1 MKSSKLNAR
10 ALALLLAGAVIC
22 AGFTMPVHASF
33 AQNRAPLSPPR
44 TGYVNDFAGVLD
56 SATKQRLENTL
67 RNLLQRSE
75 IELVVATVK
84 STGDL
89 DIADYSRQMADE
101 WKIAGSGKQ
110 KNLLLVVATDT
121 GKSFAQASRSVRGD
135 LPDGILG
142 EVRRRMQTQLDVHEF
157 SEGLASGVQT
167 FVNLLAENKGFSL
180 VNIDQAPRE
189 IAQAAPVENPAIAET
204 KTPAGTDPVVA
215 DKPVT
220 SESPAPVETATPTG
234 RPRVVATPTPE
245 PTAPPT
251 PEPTAA
257 ATPAPTAEPAATNTP
272 EPTPAAPIAT
282 PVESKAPAPTGT
294 ENPQPAI
301 TTPQPVNAAKRS
313 PDDDEV
319 DLTETLPAD
328 KRIDALKAFLQ
339 THPRSPARLRATE
352 LIVVARA
359 TLGDQ
364 KLQAG
369 DVPAGL
375 EMFRLAIAETPA
387 EMTDYLYN
395 DVVSKVPVNLILR
408 GQRAA
413 AIDSAHAIEALVR
426 LNPKRL
432 LALASFYLA
441 LEDVGEATRIAEF
454 AVKVAPDLAAA
465 HQALGSARH
474 IGLQL
479 DEAAAEYSRALEL
492 DSKLLAARRGLADLK
507 RAAGKSQEAEALYRE
522 LLQVNPKDNAAR
534 TGLILSLFDLGK
546 KDEAEAELAAT
557 LKEDERNIL
566 LLTGAAYWYAAHNQA
581 ARALEL
587 GQKAVD
593 IEPRYTWAQIAMARG
608 LVASKRPLD
617 AERALR
623 FVRKY
628 GRFPTLD
635 YELATVLASM
645 GLYDEAVADLSR
657 SFTLKNGEVETKLA
671 GRALARA
678 AGFTELLAR
687 ERQASIFQATAADSE
702 TNSKM
707 LKALM
712 AFTEVINP
720 PAGQTINEADAIAA
734 GQEFIGGEDPM
745 RAYRQIY
752 VASRLLKRRIA
763 MANVIELSRAAML
776 GVEAAVDVPAATVA
790 VQADDMKE
798 IRATAISVGGTPSIQ
813 EAPRYALSALLRGRI
828 EDQIGWALFNQD
840 KKEEA
845 ITHLRL
851 AVGVLPERTPIWRDA
866 LWHLGAALEADG
878 KSQQALLYYMKNYV
892 TGLPDPIHRAVIE
905 ALYRKVNGSLDG
917 LDEKIGPSPFAT
929 APASAPTPAPSPR

>member
-1 MKSSKLNAR
+1 MKLSKLIAR
-10 ALALLLAGAVIC
+10 SFALLLAGAVVC

-44 TGYVNDFAGVLD
+44 AGYVNDFAGVLD

-75 IELVVATVK
+75 VELVVATVK

-110 KNLLLVVATDT
+110 KSLLLVVATDT

-142 EVRRRMQTQLDVHEF
+142 EMRRRMQTQLDVHDF
-157 SEGLASGVQT
+157 SEGLGSGVQT

-180 VNIDQAPRE
+180 VNIDQAPRD
-189 IAQAAPVENPAIAET
+189 IAQATPSENPATSAET
-204 KTPAGTDPVVA
+204 RTPAGTDPVAA

-257 ATPAPTAEPAATNTP
+257 ATPAPTAEPGATTTP
-272 EPTPAAPIAT
+272 EPTPAASPIET
-282 PVESKAPAPTGT
+282 PLESKAPSPTGAEKPKPVT
-294 ENPQPAI
+294 
-301 TTPQPVNAAKRS
+301 TTPQPVNAVERS

-369 DVPAGL
+369 DVPGGL

-387 EMTDYLYN
+387 EMTDNLYN

-441 LEDVGEATRIAEF
+441 LEDVAEATRIAEF
-454 AVKVAPDLAAA
+454 AVKVAPDLATA

-474 IGLQL
+474 IGLLL

-492 DSKLLAARRGLADLK
+492 DPKLLAARRGLADLK

-557 LKEDERNIL
+557 LKEDERNVL

-581 ARALEL
+581 TRALEL

-608 LVASKRPLD
+608 LVASKRPIE

-635 YELATVLASM
+635 YELATVLGSL
-645 GLYDEAVADLSR
+645 GLYDEAVAELSR

-678 AGFTELLAR
+678 SGFTELLAR

-702 TNSKM
+702 TNSKL

-720 PAGQTINEADAIAA
+720 PVGQTINEADAIAA
-734 GQEFIGGEDPM
+734 GQEFIGGDDPM
-745 RAYRQIY
+745 RSYRQIY

-763 MANVIELSRAAML
+763 LAKVIELSQAAML
-776 GVEAAVDVPAATVA
+776 GVEAAVDAPAATVA

-851 AVGVLPERTPIWRDA
+851 AVGVLPERTPIWREA

-929 APASAPTPAPSPR
+929 APAPAPTPRQ

>member
-1 MKSSKLNAR
+1 MKLSKLNAR
-10 ALALLLAGAVIC
+10 ALALLLAVVVVCG
-22 AGFTMPVHASF
+22 GFTLPVHASF

-75 IELVVATVK
+75 VELVVATVK

-89 DIADYSRQMADE
+89 DIGIYSRQMADE

-110 KNLLLVVATDT
+110 KTLLLVVAADT

-142 EVRRRMQTQLDVHEF
+142 EMRRRMQTQLDVREF
-157 SEGLASGVQT
+157 SDGLALGVQT

-189 IAQAAPVENPAIAET
+189 IAQATPVENPATSAET
-204 KTPAGTDPVVA
+204 KTPAGTDHVVA

-220 SESPAPVETATPTG
+220 SESPAAAETATPTG

-257 ATPAPTAEPAATNTP
+257 ATPAPTAEPAVTNTP
-272 EPTPAAPIAT
+272 EPTPAAAPVET
-282 PVESKAPAPTGT
+282 PVESKVPSATGT
-294 ENPQPAI
+294 ENPQP
-301 TTPQPVNAAKRS
+301 VNVGTRS
-313 PDDDEV
+313 ADDDEV

-328 KRIDALKAFLQ
+328 KRIDKLKAFLQ

-369 DVPAGL
+369 DVPGGL
-375 EMFRLAIAETPA
+375 EMFRLALAETPA

-395 DVVSKVPVNLILR
+395 DVVSKIPVNLILR

-413 AIDSAHAIEALVR
+413 AIDSAHTIEALVR

-441 LEDVGEATRIAEF
+441 LEDVAEATRIAEF

-474 IGLQL
+474 IGLLL

-522 LLQVNPKDNAAR
+522 LLQANPKDNAAR

-546 KDEAEAELAAT
+546 KDEAEAELAST

-581 ARALEL
+581 TRAVEL

-635 YELATVLASM
+635 YELATVLASL
-645 GLYDEAVADLSR
+645 GLYDEAVAELSR

-671 GRALARA
+671 GRVLTRA

-702 TNSKM
+702 TNSK
-707 LKALM
+707 LLQALM

-720 PAGQTINEADAIAA
+720 PAGQTISEADALAA
-734 GQEFIGGEDPM
+734 GQEFIGGDDPM
-745 RAYRQIY
+745 RAYRQVY

-763 MANVIELSRAAML
+763 MANVIELSQAAML
-776 GVEAAVDVPAATVA
+776 GVEAAVDAPAATVA

-851 AVGVLPERTPIWRDA
+851 AVGVLPERTPIWREA

-929 APASAPTPAPSPR
+929 APASAPAP

>member
-1 MKSSKLNAR
+1 MKLSKLNAR
-10 ALALLLAGAVIC
+10 ALALLLAGAVVS
-22 AGFTMPVHASF
+22 AGFTPPVHASF

-44 TGYVNDFAGVLD
+44 TGYVNDFANVLD
-56 SATKQRLENTL
+56 SATKQRLENIL
-67 RNLLQRSE
+67 RNLLERSE

-89 DIADYSRQMADE
+89 DIAIYSRQMADE

-110 KNLLLVVATDT
+110 KTLLLVVAADT

-142 EVRRRMQTQLDVHEF
+142 EMRRRMQTQLDVREF
-157 SEGLASGVQT
+157 SDGLASGVQT

-189 IAQAAPVENPAIAET
+189 IAQANPET
-204 KTPAGTDPVVA
+204 KTPAGTDPVAA

-220 SESPAPVETATPTG
+220 SESPAPVETTTPTG

-245 PTAPPT
+245 ATAPPT
-251 PEPTAA
+251 PEPTVS

-272 EPTPAAPIAT
+272 EPTPAASPVET
-282 PVESKAPAPTGT
+282 PVESKAPSATGT
-294 ENPQPAI
+294 ENPQPV
-301 TTPQPVNAAKRS
+301 TVTPQPVTAGTRS

-339 THPRSPARLRATE
+339 THPRSPARRRATE

-369 DVPAGL
+369 DVPGGL

-387 EMTDYLYN
+387 EMTDNLYN

-413 AIDSAHAIEALVR
+413 AIESAHAIEALVR
-426 LNPKRL
+426 LNPRRL

-441 LEDVGEATRIAEF
+441 LEDVAEATRIAEF

-474 IGLQL
+474 IGLLL
-479 DEAAAEYSRALEL
+479 DDAAAEYARALEL

-522 LLQVNPKDNAAR
+522 LLLANPKDNAAR

-608 LVASKRPLD
+608 LVASKRPLE

-635 YELATVLASM
+635 YELATVLAAL
-645 GLYDEAVADLSR
+645 GLYDEAVAELSR
-657 SFTLKNGEVETKLA
+657 SFTLKNGEIETKLA
-671 GRALARA
+671 GRVLTRA

-702 TNSKM
+702 ANSKT

-720 PAGQTINEADAIAA
+720 PAGQTINEAEAIAA
-734 GQEFIGGEDPM
+734 GQEFIGGDDTM
-745 RAYRQIY
+745 RAYRQTY
-752 VASRLLKRRIA
+752 VASRLLKRRLA
-763 MANVIELSRAAML
+763 LSNVIELSQAAML
-776 GVEAAVDVPAATVA
+776 GVEAAIDVPAATVA

-798 IRATAISVGGTPSIQ
+798 IRATAISVGGTPSVQ

-866 LWHLGAALEADG
+866 LWHLGAALEAEG

-929 APASAPTPAPSPR
+929 APASAPTPAPAPR